1 MPTTFSAER
10 QQTRGMIDIHTHVL
24 PGIDDGAADMPQA
37 QSMLR
42 LAASSGTTDIVAT
55 PHANM
60 RYRFDAGRARQCLA
74 EVAAAAE
81 PGMPR
86 LHLGC
91 ELHLTYD
98 NVLACLAAP
107 QDYTLA
113 GGSWLLL
120 ELPDDKLPESAREII
135 GSIVNAGLRPIIT
148 HPERTRSVRGRLDV
162 LRGFAELGCVFQITA
177 GSLEGQFGRS
187 MQAGVHD
194 LLRDGLVQLIAS
206 DAHDDV
212 YRRPMMTGAFERLL
226 AEYGEERAVA
236 LCRDNPQAVI
246 ENRDLP
252 ARGTPPPRR
261 KWFHFARWGRPWSAA
276 G

>member
-1 MPTTFSAER
+1 MV
-10 QQTRGMIDIHTHVL
+10 DIHTHVL
-24 PGIDDGAADMPQA
+24 PEIDDGAADMA
-37 QSMLR
+37 QTLSMLR
-42 LAASSGTTDIVAT
+42 LAAASGITDLVAT
-55 PHANM
+55 PHANL
-60 RYRFDAGRARQCLA
+60 RYRFDAVRARECLA
-74 EVAAAAE
+74 DVVAAAE

-98 NVLACLAAP
+98 NVLACLNAP

-120 ELPDDKLPESAREII
+120 ELPDDKLPDAANEII

-162 LRGFAELGCVFQITA
+162 LRAFLELGCVFQITA
-177 GSLEGQFGRS
+177 GSLEGQFGRR
-187 MQAGVHD
+187 MQSAAED
-194 LLRDGLVQLIAS
+194 LMRAGLVHLIAS

-212 YRRPMMTGAFERLL
+212 YRRPDITKAFEHIR
-226 AEYGEERAVA
+226 AEYGEERAFA
-236 LCRDNPQAVI
+236 LCRDNPRAVI
-246 ENRDLP
+246 ESQDLP
-252 ARGTPPPRR
+252 VRTAPPPRR
-261 KWFHFARWGRPWSAA
+261 RKWFDFGSWTGSKSAA